1 MRKIRRRSLRTL
13 VLAPALA
20 VLVLVLVPVWSAHA
34 LITRL
39 RTRRQVGSSV
49 DLPRRAAADV
59 TLAEL
64 MRARRPVI
72 VEGLAAAIGVDDV
85 ADLAAFRDLASRTD
99 STFRVRFHHDT
110 APYFLYTGDY
120 GNEPDHDE
128 QMTLADFLGMMFG
141 DGDDDRRS
149 GPTGPPDGLCVY
161 RLFGPSDLDGAVGRM
176 LDRIADG
183 LRGVADQPPEKGA
196 SGIWIGSRG
205 VVTPLHHDA
214 WPGLLFQTH
223 GSKRVTMFSPR
234 DRTNLYFSAPVRVG
248 SRWSRLPG
256 RSADADPDTFPRA
269 DRAIRHEGELG
280 PGDVLFIPPFW
291 SHEIEALEPNISIPF
306 RFRVATADHLNPGYL
321 RPASE
326 VLDGNVVRPA
336 RRRAHRLVRRARPR
350 RTPSTVPS

>member
-1 MRKIRRRSLRTL
+1 MRTTRRRSLRTV

-20 VLVLVLVPVWSAHA
+20 VLVIVLVPVWAVHA
-34 LITRL
+34 AVTRI

-49 DLPRRAAADV
+49 DLPRRAADDV
-59 TLAEL
+59 
-64 MRARRPVI
+64 
-72 VEGLAAAIGVDDV
+72 AIGVDHV
-85 ADLAAFRDLASRTD
+85 ADLAAFRELASSAD
-99 STFRVRFHHDT
+99 STFRVRFHDDS

-141 DGDDDRRS
+141 DDDHPDRA
-149 GPTGPPDGLCVY
+149 GPPDGLCVY
-161 RLFGPSDLDGAVGRM
+161 RLFGPSDLDGAVGQM

-223 GSKRVTMFSPR
+223 GTKRVTMFSPR

-256 RSADADPDTFPRA
+256 RSAEADAGTFPRA

-321 RPASE
+321 RPAYE

-336 RRRAHRLVRRARPR
+336 RQRAHRVVRRARPR
-350 RTPSTVPS
+350 ATRPTVPS